1 MDTKNVIAAISL
13 SAAVIIL
20 YSLFFQPD
28 PATIKKNLA
37 EQNKIENNT
46 DTPSLDKNE
55 NFSKLSRT
63 DALKENDRIQF
74 ENGSV
79 VGSISL
85 KGAAIDDL
93 TFKEYNV
100 ELNKNE
106 KIILLNPRNV
116 EDGYLIESGFV
127 STNKN
132 IDIPD
137 ASTVWEITGNKRLT
151 NNNPIK
157 LTWSNTQGIT
167 FEKHISLD
175 DQFLFTVKEKIINS
189 SDKSYNFY
197 SYGQII
203 RNEIP
208 EISGFYILHEGFLS
222 VLDDELIEEDYDDIQ
237 DKKFTQ
243 IAQEGFVAISDK
255 FWVTSVIPPK
265 GKEFKTT
272 FDYKNKF
279 RANYISTKGI
289 EVKANSS
296 IEEKIQIIVAAKRVN
311 VIDGYAENLDI
322 NKFDL
327 AIDWGFMYF
336 ITKPLFFV
344 LDYFFKLLGNYGLA
358 IIAVT
363 ICIRLA
369 FFPLANFSFKSM
381 GKMKL
386 LAPEM
391 ARLKELHKDDK
402 MKLQQAMMA
411 LYKKEKVNPMSG
423 CLPILVQIP
432 VFFALYKVLF
442 VTIEMRHMPF
452 YGWIH
457 DLSDR
462 DPTSLFNVFGLIPWD
477 PPSFL
482 LIGAWP
488 IIMGI
493 TMWIQQKLNP
503 TPPDPIQAKIFMFF
517 PSFFNCNSC
526 TISCRSCYL
535 LELQQ
540 HLHNDT
546 TIYCS
551 KKNDYQNNINV
562 IVKRRRINKYPTQR
576 WPNS

>member
-1 MDTKNVIAAISL
+1 MDSKNVIAAISL

-20 YSLFFQPD
+20 YSLFFSPSQEE
-28 PATIKKNLA
+28 IKQ
-37 EQNKIENNT
+37 EQIKQEQIKQEQVVQNS

-55 NFSKLSRT
+55 NFEKLSRK
-63 DALKENDRIQF
+63 DALKENNRVQF
-74 ENGSV
+74 ENNSV
-79 VGSISL
+79 IGSISL

-100 ELNKNE
+100 ELNGSDQ
-106 KIILLNPRNV
+106 ITLLSPRNV
-116 EDGYLIESGFV
+116 DDGYLIESGFV
-127 STNKN
+127 TTNKN
-132 IDIPD
+132 IDVPD
-137 ASTVWEITGNKRLT
+137 ASTIWKVSGNKRLT

-157 LTWSNTQGIT
+157 LTWSNSQSIT

-175 DQFLFTVKEKIINS
+175 DQFLFTVKEKIINA

-203 RNEIP
+203 RNKLP

-237 DKKFTQ
+237 EKKFSQ

-255 FWVTSVIPPK
+255 FWVTSVVPPK

-279 RANYISTKGI
+279 RANYISTQGI
-289 EVKANSS
+289 EVGANSS
-296 IEEKIQIIVAAKRVN
+296 IEEKLQIIVAAKRVN
-311 VIDGYAENLDI
+311 VIDGYAENLNI

-363 ICIRLA
+363 VCIRLA

-391 ARLKELHKDDK
+391 ANLKILHKDDK
-402 MKLQQAMMA
+402 MALQKAMMA
-411 LYKKEKVNPMSG
+411 LYKREKVNPMSG

-462 DPTSLFNVFGLIPWD
+462 DPTSLFNVFGLISWD

-482 LIGAWP
+482 IIGAWP

-493 TMWIQQKLNP
+493 TMFIQQKLNP

-517 PSFFNCNSC
+517 PLFLTVILAPFPAGLVIYWSF
-526 TISCRSCYL
+526 
-535 LELQQ
+535 
-540 HLHNDT
+540 
-546 TIYCS
+546 
-551 KKNDYQNNINV
+551 NNIFTMIQQY
-562 IVKRRRINKYPTQR
+562 IVQR
-576 WPNS
+576 KMTIKTT

>member
-28 PATIKKNLA
+28 PVAIKQNLA
-37 EQNKIENNT
+37 EQKKIENNT

-55 NFSKLSRT
+55 NFAKLSRT

-74 ENGSV
+74 ENESV

-157 LTWSNTQGIT
+157 LTWSNSQGIT

-222 VLDDELIEEDYDDIQ
+222 VLDDQLIEEDYDDIQ

-517 PSFFNCNSC
+517 PVFLTVILAPFPAGLVIYWSF
-526 TISCRSCYL
+526 
-535 LELQQ
+535 
-540 HLHNDT
+540 
-546 TIYCS
+546 
-551 KKNDYQNNINV
+551 NNIFTMIQQY
-562 IVKRRRINKYPTQR
+562 IVQR
-576 WPNS
+576 KMTIKTT

>member
-28 PATIKKNLA
+28 PEVIKKNLT
-37 EQNKIENNT
+37 EQKKIESNT

-55 NFSKLSRT
+55 NFTKLSRQ
-63 DALKENDRIQF
+63 DSLNESDRVQF
-74 ENGSV
+74 ENNSV

-85 KGAAIDDL
+85 KGASIDDL
-93 TFKEYNV
+93 TFKEYSL
-100 ELNKNE
+100 ELNGNK
-106 KIILLNPRNV
+106 KVTLLNPRNV
-116 EDGYLIESGFV
+116 ENGYIIESGFV
-127 STNKN
+127 TTNKN
-132 IDIPD
+132 IDVPD
-137 ASTVWEITGNKRLT
+137 AATVWKVTGNKKLT
-151 NNNPIK
+151 NDSPIK
-157 LTWSNTQGIT
+157 LTWSNSQGIT
-167 FEKHISLD
+167 FEKYITLD
-175 DQFLFTVKEKIINS
+175 DQFLFIVKEKIVNK

-203 RNEIP
+203 RNKTP
-208 EISGFYILHEGFLS
+208 KISGFYILHEGFLS

-237 DKKFTQ
+237 EKKFSQ
-243 IAQEGFVAISDK
+243 IAQEGFVGISDK
-255 FWVTSVIPPK
+255 YWVTSVIPQK

-279 RANYISTKGI
+279 RANYISTQGT
-289 EVKANSS
+289 EVGPNSS
-296 IEEKIQIIVAAKRVN
+296 IEEKIQIITAAKRVN
-311 VIDGYAENLDI
+311 IIDGYAKNLDI

-327 AIDWGFMYF
+327 VIDWGFMYF
-336 ITKPLFFV
+336 ITKPLFFA

-432 VFFALYKVLF
+432 VFFAFYKILF
-442 VTIEMRHMPF
+442 VTLEMRHMPF
-452 YGWIH
+452 YGWIK

-462 DPTSLFNVFGLIPWD
+462 DPTSVFNLFGLIPWD

-488 IIMGI
+488 IIMGV
-493 TMWIQQKLNP
+493 TMFIQQKLNP

-517 PSFFNCNSC
+517 PLFLTVILAPFAAGLVIYWSF
-526 TISCRSCYL
+526 
-535 LELQQ
+535 
-540 HLHNDT
+540 
-546 TIYCS
+546 
-551 KKNDYQNNINV
+551 NNIFTMIQQY
-562 IVKRRRINKYPTQR
+562 IVQR
-576 WPNS
+576 KMTVKTT

>member
-28 PATIKKNLA
+28 PAVIKQNLA
-37 EQNKIENNT
+37 EQKKILNNT
-46 DTPSLDKNE
+46 DTPDLDKNE
-55 NFSKLSRT
+55 NFAKLSRT
-63 DALKENDRIQF
+63 DALKENNRIQF
-74 ENGSV
+74 ENSSV

-93 TFKEYNV
+93 TFKEYNI
-100 ELNKNE
+100 ELNGSD
-106 KIILLNPRNV
+106 KITLLNPRNV

-137 ASTVWEITGNKRLT
+137 ASTVWKVSGNKRLT
-151 NNNPIK
+151 NNSPVK
-157 LTWSNTQGIT
+157 LTWSNAQGIT
-167 FEKHISLD
+167 FEKYISLD

-203 RNEIP
+203 RNKLP

-222 VLDDELIEEDYDDIQ
+222 VLDDQLIEEDYDDIQ
-237 DKKFTQ
+237 EKKFTQ
-243 IAQEGFVAISDK
+243 TSQEGFVAISDK

-265 GKEFKTT
+265 GKEFKIT

-296 IEEKIQIIVAAKRVN
+296 IEEKIRIIVAAKRVN
-311 VIDGYAENLDI
+311 VIDGYAESLNI

-391 ARLKELHKDDK
+391 ARLKEIHKDDK

-462 DPTSLFNVFGLIPWD
+462 DPTSLFNIFGLLPWD

-493 TMWIQQKLNP
+493 TMFIQQKLNP

-517 PSFFNCNSC
+517 PVFLTVILAPFPSGLVIYWSF
-526 TISCRSCYL
+526 
-535 LELQQ
+535 
-540 HLHNDT
+540 
-546 TIYCS
+546 
-551 KKNDYQNNINV
+551 NNIFTMIQQY
-562 IVKRRRINKYPTQR
+562 IVQR
-576 WPNS
+576 KMTIKTT

>member
-1 MDTKNVIAAISL
+1 MESKNVIAAISL

-28 PATIKKNLA
+28 PEAIKQNLS
-37 EQNKIENNT
+37 EQKKIESNT

-55 NFSKLSRT
+55 NFTKLSRK
-63 DALKENDRIQF
+63 DSLKENTRVKF
-74 ENGSV
+74 ENNSI

-93 TFKEYNV
+93 TFKEYNI
-100 ELNKNE
+100 ELNGNDKVT
-106 KIILLNPRNV
+106 LLSPRNV

-137 ASTVWEITGNKRLT
+137 ASSVWEVSGNKRLT
-151 NNNPIK
+151 NNNPIR
-157 LTWSNTQGIT
+157 LIWSNSQGIR

-175 DQFLFTVKEKIINS
+175 NQFLFTVKEKIINT

-203 RNEIP
+203 RNKLP

-222 VLDDELIEEDYDDIQ
+222 VLDDQLIEEDYDDIQ
-237 DKKFTQ
+237 EKKFSQT
-243 IAQEGFVAISDK
+243 AQEGFVAISDK

-265 GKEFKTT
+265 GKEFKIT

-289 EVKANSS
+289 AVNANSS

-311 VIDGYAENLDI
+311 VIDGYAKNLNI

-363 ICIRLA
+363 VCIRLA

-402 MKLQQAMMA
+402 MKLQQSMMA

-452 YGWIH
+452 YGWIR

-462 DPTSLFNVFGLIPWD
+462 DPTSLFNLFGLIPWD

-493 TMWIQQKLNP
+493 TMFIQQKLNP
-503 TPPDPIQAKIFMFF
+503 APPDPIQAKIFMFF
-517 PSFFNCNSC
+517 PIFLTVILAPFPAGLVIYWSF
-526 TISCRSCYL
+526 
-535 LELQQ
+535 
-540 HLHNDT
+540 
-546 TIYCS
+546 
-551 KKNDYQNNINV
+551 NNIFTMIQQY
-562 IVKRRRINKYPTQR
+562 IVQR
-576 WPNS
+576 KMSIKTV

>member
-13 SAAVIIL
+13 SAAVIVL

-28 PATIKKNLA
+28 PATIKQNLA
-37 EQNKIENNT
+37 EQNKIENNE

-55 NFSKLSRT
+55 DFSKLSRA

-74 ENGSV
+74 ENESV

-100 ELNKNE
+100 ELNRNE
-106 KIILLNPRNV
+106 KITLLSPRNV
-116 EDGYLIESGFV
+116 EEGYLVESGFV

-137 ASTVWEITGNKRLT
+137 ASTVWEVSGNKRLT
-151 NNNPIK
+151 NNNPVK

-203 RNEIP
+203 RNELP

-222 VLDDELIEEDYDDIQ
+222 VLDDQLIEEDYDDIQ
-237 DKKFTQ
+237 EKKFTQ

-462 DPTSLFNVFGLIPWD
+462 DPTSLFNVFGLLPWD

-493 TMWIQQKLNP
+493 TMFIQQKLNP

-517 PSFFNCNSC
+517 PVFLTVILAPFPAGLVIYWSF
-526 TISCRSCYL
+526 
-535 LELQQ
+535 
-540 HLHNDT
+540 
-546 TIYCS
+546 
-551 KKNDYQNNINV
+551 NNIFTMIQQY
-562 IVKRRRINKYPTQR
+562 IVQR
-576 WPNS
+576 KMTIKTT

>member
-1 MDTKNVIAAISL
+1 MESKNVIAAISL

-28 PATIKKNLA
+28 PEVIKQNLA
-37 EQNKIENNT
+37 EQKKIESSA

-55 NFSKLSRT
+55 NFTKLSRN
-63 DALKENDRIQF
+63 DALKKSDRVQF
-74 ENGSV
+74 ENNSV

-85 KGAAIDDL
+85 KGATIDDL
-93 TFKEYNV
+93 TFKEYKV
-100 ELNKNE
+100 KLNEDNKVT
-106 KIILLNPRNV
+106 LLNPRNV
-116 EDGYLIESGFV
+116 ENGYLIESGFV

-132 IDIPD
+132 IDLPD
-137 ASTVWEITGNKRLT
+137 ASTVWKVLGNKRLT
-151 NNNPIK
+151 NNNPVK
-157 LTWSNTQGIT
+157 LTWSNSQGIT
-167 FEKHISLD
+167 FEKYISLD
-175 DQFLFTVKEKIINS
+175 DQFLFTIKEKIINK

-203 RNEIP
+203 RNKLP
-208 EISGFYILHEGFLS
+208 KISGFYILHEGFLS
-222 VLDDELIEEDYDDIQ
+222 VLDDQLIEEDYDDIQ
-237 DKKFTQ
+237 EKKFSQT
-243 IAQEGFVAISDK
+243 AQEGFVAISDK

-265 GKEFKTT
+265 GKEFKIT

-279 RANYISTKGI
+279 RANYISTKGV
-289 EVKANSS
+289 EVNANNSV
-296 IEEKIQIIVAAKRVN
+296 EEEIQIIVAAKRVN
-311 VIDGYAENLDI
+311 VIDGYAENLNI

-363 ICIRLA
+363 VCIRLA

-402 MKLQQAMMA
+402 MKLQQSMMA

-452 YGWIH
+452 YGWIQ

-493 TMWIQQKLNP
+493 TMFIQQKLNP
-503 TPPDPIQAKIFMFF
+503 APPDPIQAKIFMFF
-517 PSFFNCNSC
+517 PIFLTVILAPFPAGLVIYWSF
-526 TISCRSCYL
+526 
-535 LELQQ
+535 
-540 HLHNDT
+540 
-546 TIYCS
+546 
-551 KKNDYQNNINV
+551 NNIFTMIQQY
-562 IVKRRRINKYPTQR
+562 IVQR
-576 WPNS
+576 KMTVKTV

>member
-1 MDTKNVIAAISL
+1 MDTRNVIAAISL

-28 PATIKKNLA
+28 PTTIKQNLA
-37 EQNKIENNT
+37 EQKKIENNT

-55 NFSKLSRT
+55 NFAKLSRT

-74 ENGSV
+74 ENSSV

-100 ELNKNE
+100 ELNGAD
-106 KIILLNPRNV
+106 KITLLSPRNV

-132 IDIPD
+132 IDIPG
-137 ASTVWEITGNKRLT
+137 ASTVWKVSGNKRLT
-151 NNNPIK
+151 NNSPIK
-157 LTWSNTQGIT
+157 LTWSNSQGIT

-175 DQFLFTVKEKIINS
+175 DQFLFTVKERIINS
-189 SDKSYNFY
+189 SNKSYNFY

-203 RNEIP
+203 RNKLP

-222 VLDDELIEEDYDDIQ
+222 VLDDQLIEEDYDDIQ
-237 DKKFTQ
+237 EKKFTQ
-243 IAQEGFVAISDK
+243 TAQDGFVAISDK

-296 IEEKIQIIVAAKRVN
+296 FEEKIQIIVAAKRVN
-311 VIDGYAENLDI
+311 VIDGYAESLNI

-363 ICIRLA
+363 VCIRLA

-391 ARLKELHKDDK
+391 ARLKEIHKDDK

-452 YGWIH
+452 FGWIH

-493 TMWIQQKLNP
+493 TMFIQQKLNP

-517 PSFFNCNSC
+517 PVFLTVILAPFPAGLVIYWSF
-526 TISCRSCYL
+526 
-535 LELQQ
+535 
-540 HLHNDT
+540 
-546 TIYCS
+546 
-551 KKNDYQNNINV
+551 NNIFTMIQQY
-562 IVKRRRINKYPTQR
+562 IVQR
-576 WPNS
+576 KMTIKTT